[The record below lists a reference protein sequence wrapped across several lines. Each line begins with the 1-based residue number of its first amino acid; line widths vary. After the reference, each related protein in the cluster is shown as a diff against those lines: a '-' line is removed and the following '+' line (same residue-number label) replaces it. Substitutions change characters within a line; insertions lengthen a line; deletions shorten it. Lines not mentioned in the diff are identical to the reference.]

1 MFVQKMKLDKRGNSM
16 SINLKTHY
24 FESIEEVK
32 DFLLSA
38 SSSNESIDQSDF
50 IQAISQL
57 ELTNDQRD
65 EITNLLLDSK
75 EDDIQDEDLM
85 VEDLDDD
92 LVDEDFN
99 FEENES
105 EEDLYEEKISK
116 MEQEYAASFKGSVQ
130 DSVKLYLKSIGESKL
145 LKADEETIVA
155 NQIKEGREA
164 KVLLETETDIE
175 KRKELAALVLKGEDA
190 EKELIEKNLRLVV
203 SIAKKYSGR
212 GLDFQDLIQEGN
224 IGVIKAVEK
233 FDPTKGFKFS
243 TYATWWIRQSITRA
257 IADQARTIRIPVHMV
272 ETMNKLTRIQR
283 EMVQIL
289 GRDPLAEEIAEK
301 MGDISAEKV
310 REIQLMSFDTT
321 SLETQIGDEGD
332 TTLGDFVEDKNA
344 ISPEQYAYREQL
356 KESLREVL
364 STLTEREEN
373 VIRMRFGLDN
383 GQPMTLEEVGQKFG
397 VTRERIRQIEAKAIR
412 KLKHPTR
419 LNKLASYN
427 QN

>member
-1 MFVQKMKLDKRGNSM
+1 M

-24 FESIEEVK
+24 FESVDEVK

-65 EITNLLLDSK
+65 EITNLLLNSK

-175 KRKELAALVLKGEDA
+175 KRKELSALVLKGEDA

>member
-24 FESIEEVK
+24 FESVDEVK

-397 VTRERIRQIEAKAIR
+397 VTRERIRQIEAKSIR

>member
-1 MFVQKMKLDKRGNSM
+1 MKKKIAL
-16 SINLKTHY
+16 L
-24 FESIEEVK
+24 V
-32 DFLLSA
+32 LSA
-38 SSSNESIDQSDF
+38 AFVVNAAALTKVKLANGIVLEFEGCQDGSVRFEAKGKKAREPMNAVELKKTAAKENF
-50 IQAISQL
+50 IAASKNTYVWGDYQV
-57 ELTNDQRD
+57 DVGD
-65 EITNLLLDSK
+65 EG
-75 EDDIQDEDLM
+75 
-85 VEDLDDD
+85 
-92 LVDEDFN
+92 
-99 FEENES
+99 
-105 EEDLYEEKISK
+105 
-116 MEQEYAASFKGSVQ
+116 YAFSFKGEKIYSSTFK
-130 DSVKLYLKSIGESKL
+130 DDGKL
-145 LKADEETIVA
+145 LKELRNWEKADEFYGFGEASRSVSLRNQSLTIYNESKYGDHAYVFVPFYVTNKNTAVYYNA
-155 NQIKEGREA
+155 NGKDKIYFQNGKDAQLYRSEYHRIECFVRQDSSMKESIQKFYA
-164 KVLLETETDIE
+164 ETETCCMLPKWAYGYIQSKYGYKSAQEVVELVDSF
-175 KRKELAALVLKGEDA
+175 KERNIPLSAVVL
-190 EKELIEKNLRLVV
+190 
-203 SIAKKYSGR
+203 
-212 GLDFQDLIQEGN
+212 DLYW
-224 IGVIKAVEK
+224 
-233 FDPTKGFKFS
+233 F
-243 TYATWWIRQSITRA
+243 
-257 IADQARTIRIPVHMV
+257 
-272 ETMNKLTRIQR
+272 
-283 EMVQIL
+283 
-289 GRDPLAEEIAEK
+289 EK

>member
-1 MFVQKMKLDKRGNSM
+1 M

-24 FESIEEVK
+24 FESVDEVK

-65 EITNLLLDSK
+65 EITNLLLNSK

-397 VTRERIRQIEAKAIR
+397 VTRERIRQIEAKSIR

>member
-1 MFVQKMKLDKRGNSM
+1 M

-175 KRKELAALVLKGEDA
+175 KRKELSALVLKGEDA

>member
-1 MFVQKMKLDKRGNSM
+1 M

-65 EITNLLLDSK
+65 EITNLLLNSK

-257 IADQARTIRIPVHMV
+257 IADQARTIRIPFHMV

-289 GRDPLAEEIAEK
+289 VRDPLAEEIAEK

>member
-1 MFVQKMKLDKRGNSM
+1 M

-24 FESIEEVK
+24 FESVDEVK

-65 EITNLLLDSK
+65 EITNLLLNSK

-272 ETMNKLTRIQR
+272 EKMNKLTRIQR

>member
-65 EITNLLLDSK
+65 EITNLLLNSK

>member
-1 MFVQKMKLDKRGNSM
+1 MFVQKMKLDKRGNSL

>member
-1 MFVQKMKLDKRGNSM
+1 MILDLKKSKFSFV
-16 SINLKTHY
+16 
-24 FESIEEVK
+24 EEIK
-32 DFLLSA
+32 EFLLSQNVDDIEVSQDDLMDILTKINA
-38 SSSNESIDQSDF
+38 NEETIDEFFDWCTQNNINF
-50 IQAISQL
+50 ITEDDVFEEVDEIPLDSQL
-57 ELTNDQRD
+57 ESDLDSDYETSIED
-65 EITNLLLDSK
+65 EIFELEQSFAAQSQAKINDPVKMYLKEIGQIPLLSPK
-75 EDDIQDEDLM
+75 EEPVIAKAIQDGM
-85 VEDLDDD
+85 
-92 LVDEDFN
+92 
-99 FEENES
+99 
-105 EEDLYEEKISK
+105 
-116 MEQEYAASFKGSVQ
+116 YA
-130 DSVKLYLKSIGESKL
+130 
-145 LKADEETIVA
+145 
-155 NQIKEGREA
+155 KE
-164 KVLLETETDIE
+164 
-175 KRKELAALVLKGEDA
+175 ELAACQDDTRIEELKQIIDKGQQA
-190 EKELIEKNLRLVV
+190 KQKLISANLRLVV
-203 SIAKKYSGR
+203 SIAKKYVGR
-212 GLDFQDLIQEGN
+212 GMLFLDLIQEGN
-224 IGVIKAVEK
+224 CGLIKAVDK
-233 FDPTKGFKFS
+233 FDYTKGFKFS
-243 TYATWWIRQSITRA
+243 TYATWWIRQSITRS

-397 VTRERIRQIEAKAIR
+397 VTRERIRQIEAKALR
-412 KLKHPTR
+412 KLRHPSRSRR
-419 LNKLASYN
+419 LKDFMEE
-427 QN
+427 

>member
-1 MFVQKMKLDKRGNSM
+1 M

-24 FESIEEVK
+24 FESVDEVK

-65 EITNLLLDSK
+65 EITNLLLNSK

-289 GRDPLAEEIAEK
+289 GRDLLAEEIAEK

>member
-1 MFVQKMKLDKRGNSM
+1 MTFD
-16 SINLKTHY
+16 LKNEK
-24 FESIEEVK
+24 FESTEDLT

-38 SSSNESIDQSDF
+38 RDNDESIDKAAF
-50 IQAISQL
+50 MNAISDL
-57 ELTNDQRD
+57 DLSSEEVEAYMSMADFEDSEDIDDMMDSEEISEDELDNFDDID
-65 EITNLLLDSK
+65 ELDEES
-75 EDDIQDEDLM
+75 EDDI
-85 VEDLDDD
+85 
-92 LVDEDFN
+92 
-99 FEENES
+99 EE
-105 EEDLYEEKISK
+105 LYEDKISK

-145 LKADEETIVA
+145 LKADEEAIVA
-155 NQIKEGREA
+155 NRIKEGREA
-164 KVLLETETDIE
+164 AELLKDETDIE
-175 KRKELAALVLKGEDA
+175 KRKALAALVLDGENA

-233 FDPTKGFKFS
+233 FDPSKGFKFS

-289 GRDPLAEEIAEK
+289 GRDPLPEEIAEK
-301 MGDISAEKV
+301 MGDITAKKV
-310 REIQLMSFDTT
+310 EEIQLMSFDTT

-356 KESLREVL
+356 KESLRDVL

>member
-1 MFVQKMKLDKRGNSM
+1 M

-24 FESIEEVK
+24 FESVDEVK

-65 EITNLLLDSK
+65 EITNLLLNSK

-397 VTRERIRQIEAKAIR
+397 VTRERIRHIEAKAIR

>member
-1 MFVQKMKLDKRGNSM
+1 M

-24 FESIEEVK
+24 FESVDEVK

-38 SSSNESIDQSDF
+38 RSSNESIDQSDF

>member
-1 MFVQKMKLDKRGNSM
+1 M

-24 FESIEEVK
+24 FESVDEVK

-65 EITNLLLDSK
+65 EITNLLLNSK

-164 KVLLETETDIE
+164 KVLLESETDIE

>member
-1 MFVQKMKLDKRGNSM
+1 M

-24 FESIEEVK
+24 FESVDEVK

-397 VTRERIRQIEAKAIR
+397 VTRERIRQIEAKALR
-412 KLKHPTR
+412 KLRHPSR
-419 LNKLASYN
+419 SRKLRDYLD
-427 QN
+427 

>member
-1 MFVQKMKLDKRGNSM
+1 MFVQNMKLDKRGNSM

>member
-1 MFVQKMKLDKRGNSM
+1 M

-24 FESIEEVK
+24 FKSIEEVK

-65 EITNLLLDSK
+65 EITNLLLNSK

>member
-1 MFVQKMKLDKRGNSM
+1 M

-24 FESIEEVK
+24 FESVDEVK

-65 EITNLLLDSK
+65 EITNLLLNSK

-383 GQPMTLEEVGQKFG
+383 GQPMTLEEVGQTFG

>member
-1 MFVQKMKLDKRGNSM
+1 M

-65 EITNLLLDSK
+65 EITNLLLNSK

>member
-1 MFVQKMKLDKRGNSM
+1 M

-24 FESIEEVK
+24 FESVDEVK

-164 KVLLETETDIE
+164 KVLLETDTDIE

>member
-1 MFVQKMKLDKRGNSM
+1 M

-65 EITNLLLDSK
+65 EITNLLLNSK

-397 VTRERIRQIEAKAIR
+397 VTRERIRQIEAKALR
-412 KLKHPTR
+412 KLRHPSRSRR
-419 LNKLASYN
+419 LKDFMEE
-427 QN
+427 

>member
-1 MFVQKMKLDKRGNSM
+1 M

-24 FESIEEVK
+24 FESVDEVK

-164 KVLLETETDIE
+164 KVVLETETDIE

-383 GQPMTLEEVGQKFG
+383 GQPMTLEEVGQKCG

>member
-1 MFVQKMKLDKRGNSM
+1 M

>member
-1 MFVQKMKLDKRGNSM
+1 M

-24 FESIEEVK
+24 FESIEDVK

-65 EITNLLLDSK
+65 EITNLLLNSK

>member
-24 FESIEEVK
+24 FESVDEVK

-65 EITNLLLDSK
+65 EITNLLLNSK

>member
-1 MFVQKMKLDKRGNSM
+1 M

-175 KRKELAALVLKGEDA
+175 KRKDLSALVLKGEDA

>member
-1 MFVQKMKLDKRGNSM
+1 M
-16 SINLKTHY
+16 SIDLKTHF
-24 FESIEEVK
+24 FESFEEVK
-32 DFLLSA
+32 DYLLS
-38 SSSNESIDQSDF
+38 NTGTNTINQNDF
-50 IQAISQL
+50 SHAVAKL
-57 ELTNDQRD
+57 ELTRDQQE
-65 EITNLLLDSK
+65 EIVSLLLNAAEEGPK
-75 EDDIQDEDLM
+75 DEDLM
-85 VEDLDDD
+85 DENLEDDD
-92 LVDEDFN
+92 LDNFDDYDDDEH
-99 FEENES
+99 EES
-105 EEDLYEEKISK
+105 EEDLYEEKISE

-155 NQIKEGREA
+155 NHIKEGREA
-164 KVLLETETDIE
+164 KALLETETDPE
-175 KRKELAALVLKGEDA
+175 KRKELAQIVLQGEDA

-289 GRDPLAEEIAEK
+289 GRDPVAEEIAER

>member
-1 MFVQKMKLDKRGNSM
+1 M

-75 EDDIQDEDLM
+75 EDEIQDEDLM

>member
-24 FESIEEVK
+24 FESVDEVK

-65 EITNLLLDSK
+65 EITNLLLNSK

-321 SLETQIGDEGD
+321 SLETQIGDEGY

>member
-24 FESIEEVK
+24 FESVDEVK

-38 SSSNESIDQSDF
+38 RSSNESIDQSDF

>member
-1 MFVQKMKLDKRGNSM
+1 M

-24 FESIEEVK
+24 FESVDEVK

-65 EITNLLLDSK
+65 EITNLLLNSK

-92 LVDEDFN
+92 LVDEDFK

>member
-1 MFVQKMKLDKRGNSM
+1 M

-92 LVDEDFN
+92 LVDEDFS

>member
-1 MFVQKMKLDKRGNSM
+1 M

-24 FESIEEVK
+24 FESVDEVK

-175 KRKELAALVLKGEDA
+175 KRKELSALVLKGEDA

>member
-1 MFVQKMKLDKRGNSM
+1 
-16 SINLKTHY
+16 
-24 FESIEEVK
+24 
-32 DFLLSA
+32 
-38 SSSNESIDQSDF
+38 
-50 IQAISQL
+50 
-57 ELTNDQRD
+57 
-65 EITNLLLDSK
+65 
-75 EDDIQDEDLM
+75 
-85 VEDLDDD
+85 
-92 LVDEDFN
+92 
-99 FEENES
+99 
-105 EEDLYEEKISK
+105 

-130 DSVKLYLKSIGESKL
+130 ESVKLYLKSIGESKL